1 MNLIEMTALFTA
13 MATLA
18 LVPGTSVALV
28 VATSSVTGV
37 SRGIAV
43 TAGIVLG
50 DLVFVFLAILGMAS
64 LAELMG
70 GLFMVV
76 RYVAGVYLVWLGVSV
91 IRSRPSSSP
100 KVPVKPAPTLLAS
113 FLSGLLVTLGDVKA
127 IFFYASLFPAFIDL
141 TAVGA
146 SDIVII
152 CVLTIVAVGG
162 VKLGYVYFA
171 GAFASA
177 ATKHGAGRTART
189 AAGGL
194 MIGAGSYL
202 LAKA

>member
-1 MNLIEMTALFTA
+1 MIVLFTA

-18 LVPGTSVALV
+18 LVPSTSVALV
-28 VATSSVTGV
+28 VATSSAAGY

-64 LAELMG
+64 LAEVMG
-70 GLFMVV
+70 GFFIFL
-76 RYVAGVYLVWLGVSV
+76 RYAAGAYLIWLGIKL
-91 IRSRPSSSP
+91 IRARPSSSIAAP
-100 KVPVKPAPTLLAS
+100 ARPAPTLLTS
-113 FLSGLLVTLGDVKA
+113 FLTGLLITLGDVKA

-141 TAVGA
+141 AAVSA
-146 SDIVII
+146 SDIVVIST
-152 CVLTIVAVGG
+152 VTIGAVGG

-171 GAFASA
+171 GTFASV

-202 LAKA
+202 VVKA